1 MCSIKYSEASASES
15 DAGSVPVDNRRL
27 ARSRGHAKLVGLMEV
42 VDQPV
47 GRTQSEKRKGVFRI
61 LGEAFNRY
69 VMEGGMTH
77 GAALTYYAVF
87 SIGPLLL
94 IATAMAGWVFGEA
107 AANEELR
114 DKLVE
119 MFGSDTAVTI
129 EGLLVGVRSR
139 ADSGLA
145 ASIGVVVLLYT
156 SSSVMR
162 QLKESMNFIWRVSHL
177 REASWWMWVEHY
189 LVSLAG
195 VLVAGLLLILSLIT
209 TTVLAVMKK
218 YVPEELPYSSTFL
231 FSLEFAV
238 TLVMVTAVCALIFKL
253 LPEAKVLWRYVWL
266 GAFGTA
272 LLFAIGKLGMGLYL
286 GWLSA
291 ESFYGAMSSFMI
303 LLFWMYF
310 SAQVLVIGAYFTE
323 GFSRA
328 RMAAKAEQG
337 RA

>member
-1 MCSIKYSEASASES
+1 
-15 DAGSVPVDNRRL
+15 
-27 ARSRGHAKLVGLMEV
+27 MEV
-42 VDQPV
+42 AESRSPAVPDE
-47 GRTQSEKRKGVFRI
+47 GTKSAWRI
-61 LGEAFNRY
+61 LADAFNRY

-107 AANEELR
+107 QANEELR
-114 DKLVE
+114 DKLIE
-119 MFGSDTAVTI
+119 MFGPDTAWTI
-129 EGLLVGVRSR
+129 EGLLSGVRAR
-139 ADSGLA
+139 TGSGLA

-162 QLKESMNFIWRVSHL
+162 QLKESMNFIWRVPHMK
-177 REASWWMWVEHY
+177 EASWWMWVEHY

-195 VLVAGLLLILSLIT
+195 VLVAGLLLILSLVT

-218 YVPEELPYSSTFL
+218 YVPDELPYSSTFL
-231 FSLEFAV
+231 FSLEFGI
-238 TLVMVTAVCALIFKL
+238 TLVMVTVVCALIFKL

-323 GFSRA
+323 EFSRA
-328 RMAAKAEQG
+328 RMAAKAAQG
-337 RA
+337 KM

>member
-1 MCSIKYSEASASES
+1 
-15 DAGSVPVDNRRL
+15 
-27 ARSRGHAKLVGLMEV
+27 MEV
-42 VDQPV
+42 AESRPPAVPDE
-47 GRTQSEKRKGVFRI
+47 GTKSAWRI
-61 LGEAFNRY
+61 LTDAFNRY

-107 AANEELR
+107 QANEELR
-114 DKLVE
+114 DKLIE
-119 MFGSDTAVTI
+119 MFGPDTAWTI
-129 EGLLVGVRSR
+129 EGLLSGVRAR
-139 ADSGLA
+139 TGSGLA

-162 QLKESMNFIWRVSHL
+162 QLKESMNFIWRVPHMK
-177 REASWWMWVEHY
+177 EASWWMWVEHY

-195 VLVAGLLLILSLIT
+195 VLVAGLLLILSLVS

-218 YVPEELPYSSTFL
+218 YVPDELPYSSTFL
-231 FSLEFAV
+231 FSLEFGI
-238 TLVMVTAVCALIFKL
+238 TLVMVTVVCALIFKL

-323 GFSRA
+323 EFSRA
-328 RMAAKAEQG
+328 RMAAKAAQG
-337 RA
+337 KV

>member
-1 MCSIKYSEASASES
+1 MEMLEPAVGGKE
-15 DAGSVPVDNRRL
+15 L
-27 ARSRGHAKLVGLMEV
+27 AE
-42 VDQPV
+42 
-47 GRTQSEKRKGVFRI
+47 RKGYGRI
-61 LGEAFNRY
+61 LAEAFNRY

-94 IATAMAGWVFGEA
+94 IATAIAGWFFGEA
-107 AANEELR
+107 QAEGELR
-114 DKLVE
+114 EKLIDA
-119 MFGSDTAVTI
+119 FGPETAWTI
-129 EGLLVGVRSR
+129 EGLLASVRAR
-139 ADSGLA
+139 TGSGLA
-145 ASIGVVVLLYT
+145 ATIGVVVLLYT
-156 SSSVMR
+156 ASSVMR
-162 QLKESMNFIWRVSHL
+162 QLKESMNFIWGVPHL

-195 VLVAGLLLILSLIT
+195 VLVAGLLLILSLVS
-209 TTVLAVMKK
+209 TTVLAAMKK
-218 YVPEELPYSSTFL
+218 YVPDELPYSSTFL
-231 FSLEFAV
+231 FTLEFGI
-238 TLVMVTAVCALIFKL
+238 TLVMVTIVCALIFKL
-253 LPEAKVLWRYVWL
+253 LPETRVLWRYVWL

-328 RMAAKAEQG
+328 RMQAKAARG
-337 RA
+337 AV

>member
-1 MCSIKYSEASASES
+1 
-15 DAGSVPVDNRRL
+15 
-27 ARSRGHAKLVGLMEV
+27 MEV
-42 VDQPV
+42 AESRPPAVPDE
-47 GRTQSEKRKGVFRI
+47 GTKSAWRI
-61 LGEAFNRY
+61 LTDAFNRY

-107 AANEELR
+107 QANEELR
-114 DKLVE
+114 DKLIE
-119 MFGSDTAVTI
+119 MFGPDTAWTI
-129 EGLLVGVRSR
+129 EGLLSGVRAR
-139 ADSGLA
+139 TGSGLA

-162 QLKESMNFIWRVSHL
+162 QLKESMNFIWRVPHMK
-177 REASWWMWVEHY
+177 EASWWMWVEHY

-195 VLVAGLLLILSLIT
+195 VLVAGLLLILSLVS

-218 YVPEELPYSSTFL
+218 YVPDELPYSSTFL
-231 FSLEFAV
+231 FSLEFGI
-238 TLVMVTAVCALIFKL
+238 TLVMVTVVCALIFKL

-323 GFSRA
+323 EFSRA
-328 RMAAKAEQG
+328 RMAAKAAQG
-337 RA
+337 KM

>member
-1 MCSIKYSEASASES
+1 
-15 DAGSVPVDNRRL
+15 
-27 ARSRGHAKLVGLMEV
+27 MEV
-42 VDQPV
+42 AESRSPAVPDE
-47 GRTQSEKRKGVFRI
+47 GTKSAWRI
-61 LGEAFNRY
+61 LADAFNRY

-107 AANEELR
+107 QANEELR
-114 DKLVE
+114 DKLIE
-119 MFGSDTAVTI
+119 MFGPDTAWTI
-129 EGLLVGVRSR
+129 EGLLSGVRAR
-139 ADSGLA
+139 TGSGLA

-162 QLKESMNFIWRVSHL
+162 QLKESMNFIWRVPHMK
-177 REASWWMWVEHY
+177 EASWWMWVEHY

-195 VLVAGLLLILSLIT
+195 VLVAGLLLILSLVT

-218 YVPEELPYSSTFL
+218 YVPDELPYSSTFL
-231 FSLEFAV
+231 FSLEFGI
-238 TLVMVTAVCALIFKL
+238 TLVMVTVVCALIFKL

-323 GFSRA
+323 EFSRA
-328 RMAAKAEQG
+328 RMAAKAAQG
-337 RA
+337 KI

>member
-1 MCSIKYSEASASES
+1 MTAE
-15 DAGSVPVDNRRL
+15 
-27 ARSRGHAKLVGLMEV
+27 
-42 VDQPV
+42 
-47 GRTQSEKRKGVFRI
+47 RKGYGRI
-61 LGEAFNRY
+61 LAEAFNRY

-94 IATAMAGWVFGEA
+94 IATAIAGWFFGEA
-107 AANEELR
+107 QAEGELR
-114 DKLVE
+114 EKLIDA
-119 MFGSDTAVTI
+119 FGPETAWTI
-129 EGLLVGVRSR
+129 EGLLASVRAR
-139 ADSGLA
+139 TGSGLA
-145 ASIGVVVLLYT
+145 ATIGVVVLLYT
-156 SSSVMR
+156 ASSVMR
-162 QLKESMNFIWRVSHL
+162 QLKESMNFIWRVPHL

-195 VLVAGLLLILSLIT
+195 VLVAGLLLILSLVS
-209 TTVLAVMKK
+209 TTVLAAMKK
-218 YVPEELPYSSTFL
+218 YVPDELPYSSTFL
-231 FSLEFAV
+231 FTLEFGI
-238 TLVMVTAVCALIFKL
+238 TLVMVTIVCALIFKL
-253 LPEAKVLWRYVWL
+253 LPETRVLWRYVWL

-328 RMAAKAEQG
+328 RMQAKAARG
-337 RA
+337 AL

>member
-1 MCSIKYSEASASES
+1 
-15 DAGSVPVDNRRL
+15 
-27 ARSRGHAKLVGLMEV
+27 MEV
-42 VDQPV
+42 AERRPPAVADE
-47 GRTQSEKRKGVFRI
+47 GTKSAWRI
-61 LGEAFNRY
+61 LADAFNRY

-107 AANEELR
+107 EANEELR

-119 MFGSDTAVTI
+119 MFGPDTAWTI
-129 EGLLVGVRSR
+129 EGLLSSVRAR
-139 ADSGLA
+139 TGSGLA
-145 ASIGVVVLLYT
+145 AAIGIIVLLYT

-162 QLKESMNFIWRVSHL
+162 QLKESMNFIWRVPHMQ
-177 REASWWMWVEHY
+177 EASWWKWVEHY
-189 LVSLAG
+189 LISLAG
-195 VLVAGLLLILSLIT
+195 VLVAGLLLILSLIS
-209 TTVLAVMKK
+209 TTVLAAMKK
-218 YVPEELPYSSTFL
+218 YVPDELPYSSTFL
-231 FSLEFAV
+231 LSLEFGI
-238 TLVMVTAVCALIFKL
+238 TLVMVTVVCALIFKL
-253 LPEAKVLWRYVWL
+253 LPEAKVFWRYVWL

-328 RMAAKAEQG
+328 RMAAKG
-337 RA
+337 LL

>member
-1 MCSIKYSEASASES
+1 
-15 DAGSVPVDNRRL
+15 
-27 ARSRGHAKLVGLMEV
+27 MEV
-42 VDQPV
+42 AESRPPAVPDE
-47 GRTQSEKRKGVFRI
+47 GTKSAWRI
-61 LGEAFNRY
+61 LADAFNRY

-107 AANEELR
+107 QANEELR
-114 DKLVE
+114 DKLIE
-119 MFGSDTAVTI
+119 MFGPDTAWTI
-129 EGLLVGVRSR
+129 EGLLSGVRAR
-139 ADSGLA
+139 TGSGLA

-162 QLKESMNFIWRVSHL
+162 QLKESMNFIWRVPHMK
-177 REASWWMWVEHY
+177 EASWWMWVEHY

-195 VLVAGLLLILSLIT
+195 VLVAGLLLILSLVT

-218 YVPEELPYSSTFL
+218 YVPDELPYSSTFL
-231 FSLEFAV
+231 FSLEFGI
-238 TLVMVTAVCALIFKL
+238 TLVMVTVVCALIFKL

-323 GFSRA
+323 EFSRA
-328 RMAAKAEQG
+328 RMAAKAAQG
-337 RA
+337 KM

>member
-1 MCSIKYSEASASES
+1 MQVEEATEQ
-15 DAGSVPVDNRRL
+15 
-27 ARSRGHAKLVGLMEV
+27 RSKPKFPSPWRVLVA
-42 VDQPV
+42 
-47 GRTQSEKRKGVFRI
+47 
-61 LGEAFNRY
+61 AFNRY

-107 AANEELR
+107 EANDELR

-119 MFGSDTAVTI
+119 MFGVDTALTI
-129 EGLLVGVRSR
+129 ETLLTGVRAR
-139 ADSGLA
+139 TGSGLA
-145 ASIGVVVLLYT
+145 ASIGVLVLLYT

-162 QLKESMNFIWRVSHL
+162 QLKESMNYIWRVPHM

-195 VLVAGLLLILSLIT
+195 VLVAGLLLILSLLST
-209 TTVLAVMKK
+209 TALAVMKK
-218 YVPEELPYSSTFL
+218 YVPDELPYSSTFL
-231 FSLEFAV
+231 FSLEFTV
-238 TLVMVTAVCALIFKL
+238 TLVMVTVVCALIFKL

-272 LLFAIGKLGMGLYL
+272 LLFSIGKLGMGLYL

-291 ESFYGAMSSFMI
+291 ESFYGAMSAFMI

-310 SAQVLVIGAYFTE
+310 SAQVLVMGAYFTE
-323 GFSRA
+323 GFSRD
-328 RMAAKAEQG
+328 RMAAKGA
-337 RA
+337 R